1 MPWNDQN
8 NGGNGPWG
16 SGGGSGGGD
25 DKNKSP
31 WGKPQGNGGGQ
42 GPDLEDQLKKVQ
54 DRFKGAWGGNGRN
67 GSGGG
72 GGGKGLGAAGIAL
85 LVGALGIAWAATGV
99 VIVDAGQQAAVFQF
113 GKWER
118 NLPAGIHIHLP
129 RPLETHVLIPVEQ
142 QQEVRIG
149 ERSDESL
156 MLTQDENIADVQF
169 SVFWKVKSDRPQDF
183 ILNVKDPQVAVQMV
197 AESVMREVVGKSELQ
212 RVITTERAEV
222 AQQVREQTQ
231 QLLDEYRAGVDIL
244 DVQIAKGDPPAQVIQ
259 AFNDVNVAQQDAEQV
274 INEATRYLN
283 RIVPEARGEAT
294 GILQAA
300 EGYRDQVIADATGQ
314 ASRFDQIYEEYRQAP
329 RVTKERMYLETME
342 RVLGR
347 TKKTILDNDAGAVP
361 YLPLDRVTRNSGN

>member
-1 MPWNDQN
+1 MPWNDQKG
-8 NGGNGPWG
+8 GGNGPWG
-16 SGGGSGGGD
+16 TNGGSGGD
-25 DKNKSP
+25 DKKNSP
-31 WGKPQGNGGGQ
+31 WGRPTSGDNQGS
-42 GPDLEDQLKKVQ
+42 DLEDQLRKVQ
-54 DRFKGAWGGNGRN
+54 DRFRGAWGGRNG
-67 GSGGG
+67 GSGGSG
-72 GGGKGLGAAGIAL
+72 GGGKGLGIAGVVL
-85 LVGALGIAWAATGV
+85 LIGALAIAWLATGV

-113 GKWER
+113 GKWQR
-118 NLPAGIHIHLP
+118 NLGAGIHLHLP
-129 RPLETHVLIPVEQ
+129 RPIETHEIIPVEA

-156 MLTQDENIADVQF
+156 MLTEDENIADVQF

-183 ILNVKDPQVAVQMV
+183 ILNVKDPEATVQMV

-231 QLLDEYRAGVDIL
+231 SLLDQYRAGVDII
-244 DVQIAKGDPPAQVIQ
+244 DVQIAKGDPPAQVIE
-259 AFNDVNVAQQDAEQV
+259 AFNDVNVAQQDAEQL
-274 INEATRYLN
+274 INQATRYAN
-283 RIVPEARGEAT
+283 QIVPEARGQASQ
-294 GILQAA
+294 ILQAA

-314 ASRFDQIYEEYRQAP
+314 ASRFSQIYEEYRQAP

-361 YLPLDRVTRNSGN
+361 YLPLDRATRGNAN